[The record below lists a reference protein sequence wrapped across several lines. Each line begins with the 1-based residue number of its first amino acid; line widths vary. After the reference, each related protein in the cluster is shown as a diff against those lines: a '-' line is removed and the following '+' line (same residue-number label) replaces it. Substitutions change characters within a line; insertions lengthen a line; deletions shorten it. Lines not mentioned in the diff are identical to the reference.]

1 MKQSPISNPFD
12 DEEAYTRNFRLAI
25 LGFGLFICLGI
36 TALGF
41 MRNQTEFISLYEQ
54 YFPSPTVTPTPAPTL
69 TATRTSTPTATYTP
83 TLNLTATQSAFIS
96 TNTAMAF
103 RSTTTALAE
112 QWQEILSEPF
122 DNNNNNWYL
131 AAQEDDEYSKSTF
144 EIKDGKYR
152 LSVLSHKG
160 FIRWVPVSTNTL
172 EDFSLT
178 IEAKMVENSDAN
190 DYGIA
195 FRVDGEGNFYYFA
208 INSDH
213 LYSLYKFQGT
223 EWTTLI
229 DPTET
234 PLIKKDGPNRLT
246 VLAQGTHFILL
257 INDQFV
263 ADEDD
268 DSIKKGTTALA
279 FEIYQPDQQATFE
292 FDNIVLRTP

>member
-25 LGFGLFICLGI
+25 LGFGLLVCLGI
-36 TALGF
+36 SALGF
-41 MRNQTEFISLYEQ
+41 MRYQTEFVSLFDR
-54 YFPSPTVTPTPAPTL
+54 YFPTPTVTPTPAPTL

-83 TLNLTATQSAFIS
+83 TPNLTATESAFIMTS
-96 TNTAMAF
+96 TAQAFQSTA
-103 RSTTTALAE
+103 TDVAE
-112 QWQEILSEPF
+112 KWQEILSEPF
-122 DNNNNNWYL
+122 DNNNNNWYV

-152 LSVLSHKG
+152 LSVLSHQS
-160 FIRWVPVSTNTL
+160 FIRWLPLSTKTV

-178 IEAKMVENSDAN
+178 IEAKLVEYSDAN

-195 FRVDGEGNFYYFA
+195 FRVDSEGNFYYFA
-208 INSDH
+208 IDSDN
-213 LYSLYKFQGT
+213 LYSLYKFQGG

-229 DPTET
+229 DRTET
-234 PLIKKDGPNRLT
+234 PLIKKEGPNRLT
-246 VLAQGTHFILL
+246 VVAQGAHFILF

-263 ADEDD
+263 ADKAD

-279 FEIYQPDQQATFE
+279 IEIFQPDQEVTYE